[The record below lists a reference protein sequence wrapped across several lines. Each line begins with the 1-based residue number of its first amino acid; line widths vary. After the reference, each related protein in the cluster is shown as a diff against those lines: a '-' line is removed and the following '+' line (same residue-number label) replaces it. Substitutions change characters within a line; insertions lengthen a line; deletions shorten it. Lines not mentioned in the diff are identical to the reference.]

1 MKVLVVAVVF
11 AVCNVISV
19 NGQFIPQGGFGF
31 PPNAGPNQGF
41 PPNAGPNQGFPPN
54 NQGFPPNGPNILPNA
69 GGFPQNNAQG
79 FFPNGPNN
87 QGLPGRFPPIGKFKI
102 KLGSNLQW
110 WYDDANNIYIFPN
123 LFVHY
128 INLCN
133 LFFTCSS

>member
-1 MKVLVVAVVF
+1 MNGLVVAVVF
-11 AVCNVISV
+11 AVCNVISI

-87 QGLPGRFPPIGKFKI
+87 QVRPGRFPPIGKQKI
-102 KLGSNLQW
+102 KIGSNGGMTML
-110 WYDDANNIYIFPN
+110 YIF
-123 LFVHY
+123 
-128 INLCN
+128 
-133 LFFTCSS
+133 

>member
-1 MKVLVVAVVF
+1 MNGIVVAVVF
-11 AVCNVISV
+11 AVCNVISI

-87 QGLPGRFPPIGKFKI
+87 PVRPGRFPPIGKQKI
-102 KLGSNLQW
+102 KIGSNLQW
-110 WYDDANNIYIFPN
+110 WYDNANIYIF
-123 LFVHY
+123 
-128 INLCN
+128 I
-133 LFFTCSS
+133 